1 MKFTVFGMCWAGGMK
16 QTPLQIL
23 EKYCANKPVEIPPHY
38 RYALHY
44 EIDISG
50 DELIKMSESKEF
62 DILISGNQE
71 PRLLAFDAVGRRFT
85 QR

>member
-1 MKFTVFGMCWAGGMK
+1 MLGRWYETNPAPNLREVLC
-16 QTPLQIL
+16 
-23 EKYCANKPVEIPPHY
+23 NKPVEIPPHY